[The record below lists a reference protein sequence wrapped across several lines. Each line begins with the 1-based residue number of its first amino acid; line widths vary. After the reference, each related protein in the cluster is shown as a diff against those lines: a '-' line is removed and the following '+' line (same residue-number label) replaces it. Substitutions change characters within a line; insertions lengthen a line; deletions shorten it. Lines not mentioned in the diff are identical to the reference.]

1 MSRNFPDRRAWFLL
15 LPLVAAY
22 AAMFLHAGDASR
34 SFAFALAAGG
44 CTLVAIVMLTA
55 SRLGHRLVAA
65 AGAWLASRRAMAAL
79 FVLLPWLAILVVV
92 LTRGLWW
99 TQRPP
104 ALRFFV
110 EYCCALWSV
119 WCSERINAQRTGS
132 DLRRLLL
139 SVAAILATM
148 GVTGSAFGLNPF
160 GCAVS
165 ICMAVAACAVLLSA
179 ALASRTAGLQLLT
192 SIAAIGVGLA
202 IGEGVVRLLRA
213 GQTAQETNSREYAVQ
228 FFSLTPPRAA
238 FVNRPGPLEDVP
250 PTLVEINSLGIRGPE
265 LADRRTDILLLGD
278 SFVEARQVPWDQTAG
293 AQLDTLMRERGHA
306 VRVRAH
312 GMRGWSP
319 LLEWNWYLKVGRT
332 LNPRLVVLFFFW
344 NDLWASGTEAAT
356 FHAVMRPDGRP
367 EAFAVPIDPAWIW
380 YSHVRLI
387 RLAEET
393 WRRLGVDDLKR
404 AFIASSARV
413 TQGKILSLVDAQR
426 VARSGAAPPFTTAEL
441 RALLEERAAVL
452 DPALQRVASSGF
464 WSTLRPRA
472 LWTIEQQRAAEVT
485 ERELAAFADDV
496 ARDGGQLAILYV
508 ANPLQVDS
516 RECSVG
522 RLFDRIGSDVVLP
535 PDSGIQSWLR
545 DVTARLSVP
554 FADPTAAM
562 RAFDAAQ
569 PADAFTPLYLRADCH
584 WSARG
589 HAFIAEFLAGQSWL
603 AGR

>member
-1 MSRNFPDRRAWFLL
+1 MSRNFPDRGGTFLL
-15 LPLVAAY
+15 LPLIAAY
-22 AAMFLHAGDASR
+22 AAMFLHIGGASR
-34 SFAFALAAGG
+34 SFALALAAGG
-44 CTLVAIVMLTA
+44 CTVAAIGMLTA
-55 SRLGHRLVAA
+55 SRVGHRLLV
-65 AGAWLASRRAMAAL
+65 GGSSWLAGRRTLAAL

-104 ALRFFV
+104 ALRLFV
-110 EYCCALWSV
+110 EYGCVLWSL
-119 WCSERINAQRTGS
+119 WCSASVDVRRTGI
-132 DLRRLLL
+132 DLQRLLL
-139 SVAAILATM
+139 SVAAILATL

-165 ICMAVAACAVLLSA
+165 IGLAIGASAVLLFAS
-179 ALASRTAGLQLLT
+179 LASRTAGLQLLT
-192 SIAAIGVGLA
+192 SIVATVVGLA
-202 IGEGVVRLLRA
+202 IGEGAVRLLRA
-213 GQTAQETNSREYAVQ
+213 GQTAQETNSREYALQ

-238 FVNRPGPLEDVP
+238 FVNRPGPLDEVQP
-250 PTLVEINSLGIRGPE
+250 ALVEINSLGIRGPE
-265 LADRRTDILLLGD
+265 LADRRMDVLLLGD
-278 SFVEARQVPWDQTAG
+278 SFVEARQLPWDQTTG
-293 AQLDTLMRERGHA
+293 ARLDALMRERGRA

-332 LNPRLVVLFFFW
+332 LHPRLVVLFFFW
-344 NDLWASGTEAAT
+344 NDLWASGSEAAT
-356 FHAVMRPDGRP
+356 FHAILRPDGRP
-367 EAFAVPIDPAWIW
+367 EAFALPIDPPWIW

-404 AFIASSARV
+404 AFVASSARV
-413 TQGKILSLVDAQR
+413 TQGRILSLADAQR
-426 VARSGAAPPFTTAEL
+426 VARSGAAPQFTTAEL
-441 RALLEERAAVL
+441 RALLEQPNTALTPE
-452 DPALQRVASSGF
+452 LQRVASNGF

-472 LWTIEQQRAAEVT
+472 LWTTEQQQAAEVT
-485 ERELAAFADDV
+485 ERELAAFAQDV
-496 ARDGGQLAILYV
+496 AQDGGQLAILYV

-522 RLFDRIGSDVVLP
+522 RFFDRVGSDVVLP

-545 DVTARLSVP
+545 DVTARLNLP

-569 PADAFTPLYLRADCH
+569 PADAFAPLYLRADCH

-589 HAFIAEFLAGQSWL
+589 HAFVAEFLAGQPWL
-603 AGR
+603 AGG

>member
-22 AAMFLHAGDASR
+22 AAMSLHASGASR
-34 SFAFALAAGG
+34 SFAFALGAGG
-44 CTLVAIVMLTA
+44 CALAALVVLTG
-55 SRLGHRLVAA
+55 SRLGHRLLAG
-65 AGAWLASRRAMAAL
+65 AGAWLADRRAVATV
-79 FVLLPWLAILVVV
+79 FILLPWLAILVVA

-110 EYCCALWSV
+110 EYSGALWSV
-119 WCSERINAQRTGS
+119 WCSAQVDAQRTGT

-165 ICMAVAACAVLLSA
+165 ICLLIAACTVLLFAS
-179 ALASRTAGLQLLT
+179 LASRTAGLQLFT
-192 SIAAIGVGLA
+192 SIVAIAVGLA
-202 IGEGVVRLLRA
+202 IGEGVVRFLRV
-213 GQTAQETNSREYAVQ
+213 GQTAQETNSREYALQ
-228 FFSLTPPRAA
+228 FFSLTPPGAA
-238 FVNRPGPLEDVP
+238 FVNRPGPLDEVP
-250 PTLVEINSLGIRGPE
+250 PALVEINSLGIRGPE
-265 LADRRTDILLLGD
+265 LAERRTDVLLLGD
-278 SFVEARQVPWDQTAG
+278 SFVEARQLPWAQTTG
-293 AQLDTLMRERGHA
+293 ARLDTLMKERGRA

-319 LLEWNWYLKVGRT
+319 LLEWNWYLKVGRA
-332 LNPRLVVLFFFW
+332 LHPRLVVLFFFW
-344 NDLWASGTEAAT
+344 NDLWASGSEAAT
-356 FHAVMRPDGRP
+356 FHAVLRPDGRP
-367 EAFAVPIDPAWIW
+367 EAFALPLDPPWIW
-380 YSHVRLI
+380 YSHVQLI

-404 AFIASSARV
+404 AFVASSARV
-413 TQGKILSLVDAQR
+413 TQGRILSLGDAQR

-441 RALLEERAAVL
+441 RALLEERDALL

-472 LWTIEQQRAAEVT
+472 LWSAEQQQAAEVT
-485 ERELAAFADDV
+485 ERELAAFAADV

-545 DVTARLSVP
+545 DVTARLNVP

-562 RAFDAAQ
+562 RAFDAGQA
-569 PADAFTPLYLRADCH
+569 AASFTPLYLRADCH

-603 AGR
+603 AGG